1 MFGRRYNNAQHY
13 AFVFARACNSFK
25 KMVSYIKH
33 WFENENL
40 FMTIQLLK
48 KHLLELIRIE
58 EEIKGLQEVAKRQGI
73 ELPEEE
79 VLVGEIIKQINK

>member
-1 MFGRRYNNAQHY
+1 
-13 AFVFARACNSFK
+13 
-25 KMVSYIKH
+25 
-33 WFENENL
+33 
-40 FMTIQLLK
+40 MTIQLLN

-58 EEIKGLQEVAKRQGI
+58 EKIKGLQEVAKRQGI